1 MLYMQICSAQILSMV
16 PSSGESA
23 AAGGACDVAAD
34 YGNEKTCSDV
44 DLAIALLQCVPPLVE
59 LSEQVRHDCNT

>member
-23 AAGGACDVAAD
+23 AAGGASDVAAD

-59 LSEQVRHDCNT
+59 LSEQVRHDCNA